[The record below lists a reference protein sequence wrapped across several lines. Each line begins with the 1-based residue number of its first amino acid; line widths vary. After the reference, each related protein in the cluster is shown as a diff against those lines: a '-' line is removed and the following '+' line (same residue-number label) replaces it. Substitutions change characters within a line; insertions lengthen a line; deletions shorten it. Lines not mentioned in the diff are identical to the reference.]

1 VLESGIVT
9 FAQVIKKW
17 RGNTPRKIA
26 CDIIGVN
33 IKTLQAWEQGVN
45 KPHELVQESMLAR
58 MSFCT
63 EHKPWAFWKFKY
75 TEAIKQVAAE
85 IGARKL

>member
-1 VLESGIVT
+1 MMNSFCEKL
-9 FAQVIKKW
+9 KKW
-17 RGNTPRKIA
+17 RGNTPQKIA
-26 CDIIGVN
+26 CETLGVN

-45 KPHELVQESMLAR
+45 RPQELIQEIILAR

-63 EHKPWAFWKFKY
+63 EQKPWAFWKFKY

-85 IGARKL
+85 IQSRKI